1 MSTLLAG
8 DATAAQMGAFLLLL
22 RAKGETAAEVAVLVD
37 TMLDAAVPMP
47 LISRPDV
54 LVDTCGT
61 GGDRS
66 GTVNISTMSA
76 IVVAATGEVVAKHG
90 NRAQSS
96 STGSADVLAELGI
109 SMDLTPAQVAHCI
122 EEAGIGFCFA
132 QTFHPAMRHVG
143 PVRRELGVPTIFNV
157 LGPLANPAG
166 VQAQVVGVA
175 HAPLAWVVAQALAL
189 RGTSAL
195 VVRGEDG
202 LDEVSTCAPTE
213 VWEVYG
219 GEVVAEHRITPEQ
232 LGVECVAVAALAGG
246 DAARNARVIKDLVVG
261 ARGPITEAVVV
272 NAAAALV
279 AAESAR
285 GETAGPLVERWKAA
299 MVRARAALSAG
310 AADATLEGWIAAAAP
325 SSAPR

>member
-1 MSTLLAG
+1 MGSLLSGEATPAQTAGFLLA
-8 DATAAQMGAFLLLL
+8 L

-37 TMLDAAVPMP
+37 TMMDNAVPLP
-47 LISRPDV
+47 LVSRPAV

-76 IVVAATGEVVAKHG
+76 LVVAATGEVVAKHG

-109 SMDLTPAQVAHCI
+109 PFDLTPEQVATCI

-132 QTFHPAMRHVG
+132 PTFHPAMRHVG
-143 PVRRELGVPTIFNV
+143 PTRRELGVPTIFNV

-166 VQAQVVGVA
+166 VQAQLVGVA
-175 HAPLAWVVAQALAL
+175 HAPLAWVVAEALAL

-213 VWEVYG
+213 VWEVYA
-219 GEVVAEHRITPEQ
+219 GEVVAEHRLTPED
-232 LGVECVAVAALAGG
+232 LGVACVDVATLAGG
-246 DAARNARVIKDLVVG
+246 DAARNARVVRDLVVG
-261 ARGPITEAVVV
+261 AQGPITDAVVV

-279 AAESAR
+279 AADSAR
-285 GETAGPLVERWKAA
+285 GDTDGPLVDRWRAA
-299 MVRARAALSAG
+299 IERARTALSSG
-310 AADATLEGWIAAAAP
+310 AAAATLEGWIAAAAP
-325 SSAPR
+325 SSAPG